1 MKPETLNEKKYP
13 MNHIVFWPP
22 MIVLAAFII
31 FGVLFQETMGSFLSK
46 TLYGMAYVFGG
57 YINILCVLALVLVLV
72 LVINKFGDIRIGGK
86 DAKPDFK
93 YFNWISISLCGGIGT
108 GLLFWAMGE
117 PIFHFATPPVGA
129 NVEPFSRDAG
139 IYAVAQAMWDWSFIQ
154 YSMYSLCA
162 VGFAL
167 VTYNLKKPYNFGSVL
182 EYAFKRRIPG
192 LETAVHA
199 LTIFTLVGA
208 VANSMGVGLMQ
219 IGGGLNAITGM
230 EQTKLI
236 WLVVAVIIGVIF
248 ILSCLTGIGNGLK
261 KLSAFTTI
269 VFLGIMVYVAIFG
282 APVFV
287 SKIGTEA
294 AGYMIKNWSMM
305 TTTNN
310 AMAPDDNWYAD
321 WIVQYWC
328 SFIVYAPVIG
338 MFLSRLAKGRTIK
351 EFILVNVL
359 APSLFCCVW
368 IAVFGGMTI
377 QLQSSGDLD
386 IWANISELGMQATV
400 YQILGSLPLGS
411 ILTIV
416 FVISIFTSFATLADP
431 MTSVLSTI
439 SIKGLRIDSEPP
451 KYLKVIFGVT
461 ICTVSYLLVASGGID
476 SVRGMFTL
484 VGLPISIVL
493 IMLTISSFRQARILY
508 DKENYMISDTEE
520 NETTEE

>member
-1 MKPETLNEKKYP
+1 
-13 MNHIVFWPP
+13 MNPLAFWPP
-22 MIVLAAFII
+22 VILLAAFIA
-31 FGVLFQETMGSFLSK
+31 FGVLNQKAMGSFLTK
-46 TLYGMAYVFGG
+46 ALYGMANVFGG
-57 YINILCVLALVLVLV
+57 YINLLCVVGLFLVLVLV
-72 LVINKFGDIRIGGK
+72 VSKFGDIRIGGK

-117 PIFHFATPPVGA
+117 PIFHYATPPSGA
-129 NVEPFSRDAG
+129 NVEPFTRDAG
-139 IYAVAQAMWDWSFIQ
+139 VFAVSQAMWDWSFIQ
-154 YSMYSLCA
+154 YSLYSLCA
-162 VGFAL
+162 VAFAL
-167 VTYNLKKPYNFGSVL
+167 VTYNLKKSYSFGSVL
-182 EYAFKRRIPG
+182 EHTFGRKIPG
-192 LETAVHA
+192 LETFVHA

-219 IGGGLNAITGM
+219 IGGGLNAITGV
-230 EQTKLI
+230 EQSKLI
-236 WLVVAVIIGVIF
+236 WLVVAIIIGVIF
-248 ILSCLTGIGNGLK
+248 ILSCLTGIGKGLK

-269 VFLGIMVYVAIFG
+269 VFIGIMVYVAIFG
-282 APVFV
+282 APIFV
-287 SKIGTEA
+287 SKLGTES
-294 AGYMIKNWSMM
+294 AGYMLKNWAMM

-310 AMAPDDNWYAD
+310 AMVPEDSWYAD

-338 MFLSRLAKGRTIK
+338 MFLSRLAKGRTVK

-368 IAVFGGMTI
+368 IAIFGGMTI
-377 QLQSSGDLD
+377 QLQSSGTLD
-386 IWANISELGMQATV
+386 IWANINELGMQATV

-431 MTSVLSTI
+431 MTSVLSTV

-451 KYLKVIFGVT
+451 KYLKVVFGVT

-476 SVRGMFTL
+476 AVRGMFTL

-493 IMLTISSFRQARILY
+493 IMLTVSSFRQARVLY
-508 DKENYMISDTEE
+508 DKEKYMISEDSDE
-520 NETTEE
+520 

>member
-1 MKPETLNEKKYP
+1 MKPENLNGKKYP
-13 MNHIVFWPP
+13 MNPLAFWPP
-22 MIVLAAFII
+22 VILLAAFIA
-31 FGVLFQETMGSFLSK
+31 FGVLNQKAMGSFLTK
-46 TLYGMAYVFGG
+46 ALYGMANVFGG
-57 YINILCVLALVLVLV
+57 YINLLCVVGLFLVLVLV
-72 LVINKFGDIRIGGK
+72 VSKFGDIRIGGK

-117 PIFHFATPPVGA
+117 PIFHYATPPSGA
-129 NVEPFSRDAG
+129 NVEPFTRDAG
-139 IYAVAQAMWDWSFIQ
+139 VFAVSQAMWDWSFIQ
-154 YSMYSLCA
+154 YSLYSLCA
-162 VGFAL
+162 VAFAL
-167 VTYNLKKPYNFGSVL
+167 VTYNLKKSYSFGSVL
-182 EYAFKRRIPG
+182 EHTFGRKIPG
-192 LETAVHA
+192 LETFVHA

-219 IGGGLNAITGM
+219 IGGGLNAITGV
-230 EQTKLI
+230 EQSKLI
-236 WLVVAVIIGVIF
+236 WLVVAIIIGVIF
-248 ILSCLTGIGNGLK
+248 ILSCLTGIGKGLK

-269 VFLGIMVYVAIFG
+269 VFIGIMVYVAIFG
-282 APVFV
+282 APIFV
-287 SKIGTEA
+287 SKLGTES
-294 AGYMIKNWSMM
+294 AGYMLKNWAMM

-310 AMAPDDNWYAD
+310 AMVPEDSWYAD

-338 MFLSRLAKGRTIK
+338 MFLSRLAKGRTVK

-368 IAVFGGMTI
+368 IAIFGGMTI
-377 QLQSSGDLD
+377 QLQSSGTLD
-386 IWANISELGMQATV
+386 IWANINELGMQATV

-431 MTSVLSTI
+431 MTSVLSTV

-451 KYLKVIFGVT
+451 KYLKVVFGVT

-476 SVRGMFTL
+476 AVRGMFTL

-493 IMLTISSFRQARILY
+493 IMLTVSSFRQARVLY
-508 DKENYMISDTEE
+508 DKEKYMISEDSDE
-520 NETTEE
+520 

>member
-1 MKPETLNEKKYP
+1 
-13 MNHIVFWPP
+13 
-22 MIVLAAFII
+22 
-31 FGVLFQETMGSFLSK
+31 
-46 TLYGMAYVFGG
+46 
-57 YINILCVLALVLVLV
+57 
-72 LVINKFGDIRIGGK
+72 
-86 DAKPDFK
+86 
-93 YFNWISISLCGGIGT
+93 
-108 GLLFWAMGE
+108 
-117 PIFHFATPPVGA
+117 
-129 NVEPFSRDAG
+129 
-139 IYAVAQAMWDWSFIQ
+139 
-154 YSMYSLCA
+154 
-162 VGFAL
+162 
-167 VTYNLKKPYNFGSVL
+167 
-182 EYAFKRRIPG
+182 
-192 LETAVHA
+192 
-199 LTIFTLVGA
+199 
-208 VANSMGVGLMQ
+208 
-219 IGGGLNAITGM
+219 
-230 EQTKLI
+230 
-236 WLVVAVIIGVIF
+236 
-248 ILSCLTGIGNGLK
+248 
-261 KLSAFTTI
+261 
-269 VFLGIMVYVAIFG
+269 
-282 APVFV
+282 
-287 SKIGTEA
+287 
-294 AGYMIKNWSMM
+294 M

-439 SIKGLRIDSEPP
+439 SIKGLRIDS
-451 KYLKVIFGVT
+451 
-461 ICTVSYLLVASGGID
+461 
-476 SVRGMFTL
+476 VRGMFTL

-520 NETTEE
+520 NEITEE

>member
-1 MKPETLNEKKYP
+1 MKPENLNGKKYP
-13 MNHIVFWPP
+13 MNPLAFWPP
-22 MIVLAAFII
+22 VILLAAFIA
-31 FGVLFQETMGSFLSK
+31 FGVLNQKAMGSFLTK
-46 TLYGMAYVFGG
+46 ALYGMANVFGG
-57 YINILCVLALVLVLV
+57 YINLLCVVGLFLVLVLV
-72 LVINKFGDIRIGGK
+72 VSKFGDIRIGGK

-117 PIFHFATPPVGA
+117 PIFHYATPPSGA
-129 NVEPFSRDAG
+129 NVEPFTRDAG
-139 IYAVAQAMWDWSFIQ
+139 VFAVSQAMWDWSFIQ
-154 YSMYSLCA
+154 YSLYSLCA
-162 VGFAL
+162 VAFAL
-167 VTYNLKKPYNFGSVL
+167 VTYNLKKSYSFGSVL
-182 EYAFKRRIPG
+182 EHTFGRKIPG
-192 LETAVHA
+192 LETFVHA

-219 IGGGLNAITGM
+219 IGGGLNAITGV
-230 EQTKLI
+230 EQSKLI
-236 WLVVAVIIGVIF
+236 WLVVAIIIGVIF
-248 ILSCLTGIGNGLK
+248 ILSCLTGIGKGLK

-269 VFLGIMVYVAIFG
+269 VFIGIMVYVAIFG
-282 APVFV
+282 APIFV
-287 SKIGTEA
+287 SKLGTES
-294 AGYMIKNWSMM
+294 AGYMLKNWAMM

-310 AMAPDDNWYAD
+310 AMVPEDSWYAD

-338 MFLSRLAKGRTIK
+338 MFLSRLAKGRTVK

-368 IAVFGGMTI
+368 IAIFGGMTI
-377 QLQSSGDLD
+377 QLQSSGTLD
-386 IWANISELGMQATV
+386 IWANINELGMQATV

-431 MTSVLSTI
+431 MTSVLSTV

-451 KYLKVIFGVT
+451 KYLKVVFGVT

-476 SVRGMFTL
+476 AVRGMFTL

-493 IMLTISSFRQARILY
+493 IMLTVSSFRQARVLY
-508 DKENYMISDTEE
+508 DKEKYMVSEDSDE
-520 NETTEE
+520 